1 MKKITLRKTLIAMLA
16 AAMCVTGAVIP
27 TSARYVQECNHN
39 YTHVSHGSTVDHG
52 SDATYCYNIDYYQC
66 VYRCNK
72 CNNSIMGNH
81 SASQKHDFVLQY
93 EAHNT
98 YLECVYCG
106 YRK

>member
-27 TSARYVQECNHN
+27 TSARYVPECDHN
-39 YTHVSHGSTVDHG
+39 YIHVSHGSAVEHG
-52 SDATYCYNIDYYQC
+52 RDATYCYSIDYYQC
-66 VYRCNK
+66 VYRCDT
-72 CNNSIMGNH
+72 CGDSIMANH
-81 SASQKHDFVLQY
+81 NESQIHNFVLQY
-93 EAHNT
+93 EAHQT